1 MEYIDSTWKI
11 GGPVAEDADVIVDDT
26 FRLKLD
32 YAIES
37 GLFIYGCAG
46 VVGNTLGAVFR
57 VDSVLTVG
65 NQLFLS
71 IEKVDGYRQNQ
82 ADRLKRCELNLVASS
97 NNVPLAL
104 FFTDPLLND
113 SQNEFKSQGYID
125 MVVDQLT
132 RTRSMIQSMIT
143 DATTTP
149 PRSQVKF
156 VDGAMVDVRHEI
168 ATGQVFGAV
177 GETGHDAFNR
187 EVELARELDFDQ
199 AYAHRISD
207 DML

>member
-1 MEYIDSTWKI
+1 MEYIDSTWKL
-11 GGPVAEDADVIVDDT
+11 GGPVAEDANVIVDDT

-71 IEKVDGYRQNQ
+71 IDKVDGYRQNQ
-82 ADRLKRCELNLVASS
+82 ADRLKRCELNLVATGE
-97 NNVPLAL
+97 NVPLAL
-104 FFTDPLLND
+104 FFTDPLLKD
-113 SQNEFKSQGYID
+113 SQNEFESQGYID

-156 VDGAMVDVRHEI
+156 VDGAMVDAHPAI
-168 ATGQVFGAV
+168 ATGKVFGAV
-177 GETGHDAFNR
+177 GETGQDAFNR

-199 AYAHRISD
+199 AYAHRIAD